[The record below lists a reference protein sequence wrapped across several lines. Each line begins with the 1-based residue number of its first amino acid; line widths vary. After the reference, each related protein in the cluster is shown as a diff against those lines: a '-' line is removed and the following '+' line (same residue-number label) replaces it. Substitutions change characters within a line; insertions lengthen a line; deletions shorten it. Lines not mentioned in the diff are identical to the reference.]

1 MMVNPSLMS
10 RGMLLRDTGNSA
22 RREPRPTGYRAASEP
37 LSRREVF
44 ARRNDLWLS
53 TLKRGLPDA
62 GGGLLR
68 CDVRTITV

>member
-10 RGMLLRDTGNSA
+10 PGTLLQDTGNPA

-37 LSRREVF
+37 LSRREDF
-44 ARRNDLWLS
+44 ARRNDLMLS
-53 TLKRGLPDA
+53 AQEHGLSDA